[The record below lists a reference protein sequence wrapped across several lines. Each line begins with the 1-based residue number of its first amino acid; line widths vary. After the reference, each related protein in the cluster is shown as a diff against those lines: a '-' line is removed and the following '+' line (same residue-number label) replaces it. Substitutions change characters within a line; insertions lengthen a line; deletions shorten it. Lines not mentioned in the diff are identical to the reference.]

1 MQINY
6 FGQSCFR
13 LRSSKAFLLMDPFD
27 PKSVGLPM
35 AKTTADIVTISRNHP
50 DHNDLTRIK
59 NEDVFV
65 INAPGEYEIKGVSI
79 LGLSAFHDKEKKMPN
94 IIYLV
99 EMEGVRV
106 CHLGGLGHL
115 LSDKQLD
122 KLNGVDVLMISVGAS
137 TETAGRLSVTE
148 TIKQINKIEPSIV
161 IPMYYRIPQMTGENW
176 KKLATLEEFV
186 KEYGIEGE
194 KKEKLVL
201 SKSSLPEETQLVIL
215 EK

>member
-6 FGQSCFR
+6 FGHSCFR
-13 LRSSKAFLLMDPFD
+13 LRSSRASLLMDPFD

-35 AKTTADIVTISRNHP
+35 AKTTADIVTISHSHP
-50 DHNDLTRIK
+50 DHNDLSRIK
-59 NEDVFV
+59 NEDIFV
-65 INAPGEYEIKGVSI
+65 IDGPGEYEIKGVSI
-79 LGLSAFHDKEKKMPN
+79 LGLSAFHDKEKMMPN
-94 IIYLV
+94 IVYLI

-106 CHLGGLGHL
+106 CHLGDLGHS

-122 KLNGVDVLMISVGAS
+122 KLNGVDVLMINVG
-137 TETAGRLSVTE
+137 TLIEKPNKLTVQE
-148 TIKQINKIEPSIV
+148 TIKQINQIEPSIV
-161 IPMYYRIPQMTGENW
+161 IPMHYKIPEMTNKDWTE
-176 KKLATLEEFV
+176 LADLGDFI
-186 KEYGIEGE
+186 KEYGLEGE